1 MDSFTVRL
9 NKAIQKH
16 EAGEE
21 LPDEEKEAIETFIRR
36 FSGVQTDTINTEAK
50 LNMLIM
56 QGYLM
61 LQMNKEAKKY
71 RLKLRDE
78 ILPKVKSEKMK
89 EKIKKVIAW

>member
-1 MDSFTVRL
+1 M
-9 NKAIQKH
+9 
-16 EAGEE
+16 
-21 LPDEEKEAIETFIRR
+21 
-36 FSGVQTDTINTEAK
+36 
-50 LNMLIM
+50 IM